1 MILRFLSVKMSFIFF
16 LCIRVCGGGC
26 TCECN
31 FSYWP
36 EEGEQSVKMELPV
49 LVNYL
54 MWVLGTVI
62 YWKGRAL

>member
-1 MILRFLSVKMSFIFF
+1 MWWE
-16 LCIRVCGGGC
+16 GC
-26 TCECN
+26 TYECN